1 VRWLTLTAWV
11 SMLVFAAASALP
23 SVSLKQIGVD
33 MGVSFGLKGALAQAR
48 AAALAL
54 STFVVGCLG
63 DRFGKRPFLGCGMA
77 IVALALL
84 AVAASRHYVALA
96 AGMTLMGIGLGSL
109 EALAS
114 PLVAQLHPRRVGT
127 HMNVLHGFF
136 PAGTVACSLGVGVA
150 LVRGVHWRTAFAVA
164 ALPAALVGLMFLAGR
179 YPRADAGPRVPPLP
193 VRRIL
198 ADRAFWLLAVAMA
211 LTAGCEG
218 SLIFWSPNFIQH
230 EFGASAL
237 VGAWGLTAFS
247 AAMALGRFG
256 TGAALKL
263 VRVEPAMVAL
273 AALGSVA
280 TLIFMLASDV
290 RASVASLALAGV
302 CVACFWPS
310 ILTLATR
317 RIAADSARLLAML
330 AVAGIVGFGTVPLAV
345 GLVAERF
352 QLRTGLALLP
362 AALAAAALV
371 LLSAVRSPETTES

>member
-1 VRWLTLTAWV
+1 
-11 SMLVFAAASALP
+11 
-23 SVSLKQIGVD
+23 
-33 MGVSFGLKGALAQAR
+33 
-48 AAALAL
+48 
-54 STFVVGCLG
+54 
-63 DRFGKRPFLGCGMA
+63 
-77 IVALALL
+77 
-84 AVAASRHYVALA
+84 
-96 AGMTLMGIGLGSL
+96 
-109 EALAS
+109 
-114 PLVAQLHPRRVGT
+114 
-127 HMNVLHGFF
+127 
-136 PAGTVACSLGVGVA
+136 
-150 LVRGVHWRTAFAVA
+150 
-164 ALPAALVGLMFLAGR
+164 
-179 YPRADAGPRVPPLP
+179 
-193 VRRIL
+193 
-198 ADRAFWLLAVAMA
+198 MA

-317 RIAADSARLLAML
+317 RLAADSARLLAML